1 MRLSGLASGMDT
13 DSMVEQMMKV
23 ENMKVERVEGDK
35 QILEWKKETLN
46 ELNKD
51 FANFIL
57 DSKKDFGYNSTGN
70 PGNLDWVRSA
80 TSSDES
86 VGTAIAGK
94 GSVEGKHEIIVE
106 SLVKGVSGA
115 SGKDVTEEYW
125 SKIRKGEVEGKGG
138 KLGTFNFDIISD
150 NGAKKANI
158 KVGENTSLKDIA
170 KQINDSKIGINATY
184 NETINRFFISTQDEG
199 ANSGIKF
206 DAPDG
211 TNKDGLDAFLN
222 AINIKMTKI
231 SDDGNTVSEIM
242 KSRTDYKG
250 EDGKITYNGASGI
263 KIDSNQKTINGI
275 NFDFKTTGK
284 FDINVR
290 TDTDAI
296 VDKVKDFVDNYN
308 KMVEKAG
315 KLTTEKQNRDFR
327 PLTDDER
334 ESLSD
339 KEIEKWEEKAKSG
352 LIRGDMDVERTLSS
366 LRLSLY
372 ENLNTESDFKNITQI
387 GITTQRYSSGS
398 TGGLL
403 EIDEDKLR
411 KAIAKDADGVVDIL
425 FKNGDREATVP
436 EGSTK
441 KTTDMGFVNRIFE
454 DLTAGMKNLIA
465 KSGPGED
472 AALFRKVKSNI
483 MADFVTKGGRYSGR
497 GSISDIDN
505 DALNFDKR
513 IAELKERLAK
523 KEEMY
528 FAQFAAMEKG
538 MQKAN
543 SQFDWLMQQM
553 A

>member
-23 ENMKVERVEGDK
+23 ENMKVDRVEGEK
-35 QILEWKKETLN
+35 QKLEWKKETLN
-46 ELNKD
+46 DLNKD

-86 VGTAIAGK
+86 ALTAIAGK
-94 GSVEGKHEIIVE
+94 GSLEGKHTIEVK

-115 SGKDVTEEYW
+115 SVKNVTEEMW
-125 SKIRKGEVEGKGG
+125 KTEGK
-138 KLGTFNFDIISD
+138 KDFDFKINNGNLIKIESSD
-150 NGAKKANI
+150 TLEKIAKKINESESGV
-158 KVGENTSLKDIA
+158 KVNYDKDI
-170 KQINDSKIGINATY
+170 
-184 NETINRFFISTQDEG
+184 ERFFISTEKQGNE
-199 ANSGIKF
+199 AGIKF
-206 DAPDG
+206 EAVGDENQ
-211 TNKDGLDAFLN
+211 TGLNEFLN
-222 AINIKMTKI
+222 FIDIKMNEFDKNE
-231 SDDGNTVSEIM
+231 NTNINNA
-242 KSRTDYKG
+242 TH
-250 EDGKITYNGASGI
+250 DGKSYTKLTLESEFKGINGEITYNGAEGI
-263 KIDSNQKTINGI
+263 EIKSNQTTINGI
-275 NFDFKTTGK
+275 TFDFKAESTDPITV
-284 FDINVR
+284 NVR
-290 TDTDAI
+290 TDADAI
-296 VDKVKDFVDNYN
+296 VDKVKDFVENYN
-308 KMVEKAG
+308 KMIEKAG
-315 KLTTEKQNRDFR
+315 KLTTEKEYRDFR
-327 PLTDDER
+327 PLTDDEK
-334 ESLSD
+334 EAMSD

-352 LIRGDMDVERTLSS
+352 LIRRDRDVEQTLSS

-372 ENLNTESDFKNITQI
+372 ENLNTDGEFRNITQI
-387 GITTQRYSSGS
+387 GITTQKYSSGAV
-398 TGGLL
+398 GGLL
-403 EIDEDKLR
+403 EVDEEKLR
-411 KAIAKDADGVVDIL
+411 QAISKDADGVVDIL
-425 FKNGDREATVP
+425 FKNGDREAKTA
-436 EGSTK
+436 EGSK
-441 KTTDMGFVNRIFE
+441 EKTTDMGLVNRIFD
-454 DLTAGMKNLIA
+454 DLATGMKNLIA